1 MKYGLKEHTIE
12 KMNGVFAQFPEVEK
26 VMLYGSRAKGTYRPG
41 SDIDL
46 ILVGPAL
53 NLKTL
58 FRIET
63 ELDDLLLP
71 YMIGLSIFEHIDNP
85 DLLDH
90 IRRVGKVFYQREEAG
105 AEREALLIMVVR
117 VLCSANTSA
126 TAATSPRRLA
136 APGRQ
141 RMASSSVTMAVSS
154 TKQPSG

>member
-12 KMNGVFAQFPEVEK
+12 KMNGIFAQFPEVEK

-46 ILVGPAL
+46 TLLGPAL

-71 YMIGLSIFEHIDNP
+71 YMIDLSIFEHIDNP
-85 DLLDH
+85 NLIDH

-105 AEREALLIMVVR
+105 AEY
-117 VLCSANTSA
+117 
-126 TAATSPRRLA
+126 
-136 APGRQ
+136 
-141 RMASSSVTMAVSS
+141 
-154 TKQPSG
+154 